1 MASRRKRDSRWEGR
15 EESGERWAVLSR
27 AMCSSATMS
36 AASAKIASTAAAE
49 LLLLLLLPEE
59 DDGVVKLRAT
69 MAVSLTV
76 LLSVSDVDEREREIN
91 STVEAV
97 SNFRPLQR
105 LGLLW
110 FSFLIFRI
118 IGPSPVNSGEL
129 SLSLSLHY
137 IYSFPLM
144 KTLTN
149 LNLCKFTNI
158 YVPVGM
164 LGFAC
169 VGQSLGEKGSSN
181 KSR

>member
-76 LLSVSDVDEREREIN
+76 SLSVSDVDERERNKFDGRSGIEF
-91 STVEAV
+91 STVAASGLTLVLFPNLPDYWAQSSKLGRAV
-97 SNFRPLQR
+97 PLP
-105 LGLLW
+105 LPL
-110 FSFLIFRI
+110 
-118 IGPSPVNSGEL
+118 PP
-129 SLSLSLHY
+129 LH
-137 IYSFPLM
+137 I
-144 KTLTN
+144 
-149 LNLCKFTNI
+149 
-158 YVPVGM
+158 
-164 LGFAC
+164 
-169 VGQSLGEKGSSN
+169 
-181 KSR
+181 